1 MEDYKAYQAIA
12 QIKQIV
18 HDAGLCVANEIP
30 CGSTLKRDLNHL
42 EELAYIVRGYYDA
55 TKDNAIA
62 HEVASIHRHVFLQI
76 IPWMKLQSKTQ
87 ASVARCLKILHDITT
102 HANEPQQE
110 PVKPDTKPMGIDE
123 KLAFIP
129 QKHIGAAKATFAGL
143 LNDGWIKNTATGIE
157 RIKNKTSALICYF
170 ADLANDKWELRNK
183 DGNKS
188 EWKQFA
194 KLFNMEAKTFRNWK
208 SDQRNHTGEVPP
220 KNADKIKA
228 YFK

>member
-30 CGSTLKRDLNHL
+30 CGSVLKRDLNRL

-55 TKDNAIA
+55 TKDNAFVN
-62 HEVASIHRHVFLQI
+62 EVASIHRHVFLQI

-110 PVKPDTKPMGIDE
+110 PVKPDTKPMGLDE
-123 KLAFIP
+123 ALDFCRDERRERAKVYFKKAMQKEWMKATGTGLKWNKSKVELAYFCGRVFCPKNTEKFPGTALDKLFGVNRLQSALTQMYSATSP
-129 QKHIGAAKATFAGL
+129 QKWRPIIDSIFEDNQST
-143 LNDGWIKNTATGIE
+143 
-157 RIKNKTSALICYF
+157 Y
-170 ADLANDKWELRNK
+170 
-183 DGNKS
+183 
-188 EWKQFA
+188 
-194 KLFNMEAKTFRNWK
+194 
-208 SDQRNHTGEVPP
+208 
-220 KNADKIKA
+220 
-228 YFK
+228 

>member
-1 MEDYKAYQAIA
+1 MEDYKAYQSIA

-62 HEVASIHRHVFLQI
+62 HEVASIHRHVFPQI
-76 IPWMKLQSKTQ
+76 IAWKKLQSKTQ
-87 ASVARCLKILHDITT
+87 ASVARCFKILYEIAT

-110 PVKPDTKPMGIDE
+110 PGKPDTKPMGIDE

-129 QKHIGAAKATFAGL
+129 QKHIGAAKDTFAGL
-143 LNDGWIKNTATGIE
+143 LNDGWIKNTPTGFE
-157 RIKNKTSALICYF
+157 WIKNKTNALICYF

-183 DGNKS
+183 DGNK
-188 EWKQFA
+188 
-194 KLFNMEAKTFRNWK
+194 
-208 SDQRNHTGEVPP
+208 
-220 KNADKIKA
+220 
-228 YFK
+228 